1 MMQTNFVSKIT
12 LNLNRRI
19 DLDLI
24 NCHMF
29 LKIMNI
35 GGSKGA
41 PGTRAP
47 LGSKFFHFH
56 AVFGKILNNNNSNF
70 GSWRTLLGKIL
81 DPPLMKM
88 FVETFFIFV
97 TFSSNLGKN
106 RVKKLFKRREQPTP
120 FPNHIFRERN
130 FWFISR
136 SN

>member
-1 MMQTNFVSKIT
+1 MSKIT

-19 DLDLI
+19 DLDLDLI

-29 LKIMNI
+29 LKI
-35 GGSKGA
+35 
-41 PGTRAP
+41 
-47 LGSKFFHFH
+47 
-56 AVFGKILNNNNSNF
+56 
-70 GSWRTLLGKIL
+70 
-81 DPPLMKM
+81 MKM

-106 RVKKLFKRREQPTP
+106 RVKNSLDHEKQPTP
-120 FPNHIFRERN
+120 FPKHIFRERN

>member
-1 MMQTNFVSKIT
+1 MQTNFVSKIRST

-41 PGTRAP
+41 LGTRASP
-47 LGSKFFHFH
+47 GGSKFFHFH
-56 AVFGKILNNNNSNF
+56 AVFGNILKNNSNF

-97 TFSSNLGKN
+97 TFSSNLGK
-106 RVKKLFKRREQPTP
+106 K
-120 FPNHIFRERN
+120 
-130 FWFISR
+130 SR
-136 SN
+136 